1 MDSVRSPEW
10 PAAPLGGL
18 AANSATTRY
27 GAPVGIAPATGRATP
42 PAPPPTAPLPTAPPP
57 MAPPPPYRPPAGPQH
72 AAPDRGPG
80 RVAPPIPVKILIA
93 GGFGVGKTTTVGA
106 ISEIT
111 PLTTEAEMTS
121 VGIGVDDPGG
131 RSGKT
136 TTTVAMDFG
145 CVTIDRSLKL
155 YLFGTPGQARFGF
168 MWDDL
173 ARGALGALVV
183 VDSTRL
189 DDCYPA
195 IDFFER
201 AGLPFVVG
209 VNAFDGQLA
218 LDLAS
223 VRWALAIGD
232 QVPLIR
238 FDARDRLSVR
248 DALLVVLDRALDRA
262 TREGRD

>member
-10 PAAPLGGL
+10 PAAATGGPV
-18 AANSATTRY
+18 ANSAAVRY
-27 GAPVGIAPATGRATP
+27 GAPATPGPPTGQAAAPAAPAAPTP
-42 PAPPPTAPLPTAPPP
+42 
-57 MAPPPPYRPPAGPQH
+57 PPPPYRPVGA
-72 AAPDRGPG
+72 AAPTVA
-80 RVAPPIPVKILIA
+80 RVPAPRPPIPVKILIA

-106 ISEIT
+106 ISEIA

-121 VGIGVDDPGG
+121 AGIGVDDPGAVTE
-131 RSGKT
+131 KT

-183 VDSTRL
+183 VDSARI

-195 IDFFER
+195 IDYFER
-201 AGLPFVVG
+201 AGLPFAVG
-209 VNAFDGQLA
+209 VNAFDGRLA
-218 LDLAS
+218 LDLPS
-223 VRWALAIGD
+223 VRWALAIGEH
-232 QVPLIR
+232 VPLVQ

-262 TREGRD
+262 TREKGA

>member
-10 PAAPLGGL
+10 PVAPLGGV
-18 AANSATTRY
+18 AANSAAARY
-27 GAPVGIAPATGRATP
+27 GMSPGTGPIVGRAEP
-42 PAPPPTAPLPTAPPP
+42 PSSAPPPYQPPSG
-57 MAPPPPYRPPAGPQH
+57 ARASSPPVGKPA
-72 AAPDRGPG
+72 
-80 RVAPPIPVKILIA
+80 APPIPVKILVA

-106 ISEIT
+106 ISEIA
-111 PLTTEAEMTS
+111 PLTTEAEMTTA
-121 VGIGVDDPGG
+121 GIGVDDPGA
-131 RSGKT
+131 RSSKT

-155 YLFGTPGQARFGF
+155 YLFGTPGQSRFGF

-183 VDSTRL
+183 VDSARL
-189 DDCYPA
+189 DDCFPA

-209 VNAFDGQLA
+209 VNAFDGRLA
-218 LDLAS
+218 LELGEI
-223 VRWALAIGD
+223 RWALAIGD
-232 QVPLIR
+232 HVPLVQ

-262 TREGRD
+262 TRDRRA

>member
-10 PAAPLGGL
+10 PVPPLGGV
-18 AANSATTRY
+18 AANSAAARY
-27 GAPVGIAPATGRATP
+27 GTSPTTGPVVGRASPQPSAP
-42 PAPPPTAPLPTAPPP
+42 PPYRAPSGPASAPPPT
-57 MAPPPPYRPPAGPQH
+57 
-72 AAPDRGPG
+72 G
-80 RVAPPIPVKILIA
+80 RSTAPPIPVKILVA

-106 ISEIT
+106 ISEIA
-111 PLTTEAEMTS
+111 PLTTEAEMTTA
-121 VGIGVDDPGG
+121 GIGVDDPGA

-183 VDSTRL
+183 VDSARL
-189 DDCYPA
+189 DDCFPA
-195 IDFFER
+195 VDFFER

-209 VNAFDGQLA
+209 VNAFDGRLA
-218 LDLAS
+218 LELGEI
-223 VRWALAIGD
+223 RWALAIGD
-232 QVPLIR
+232 HVPLVQ

-248 DALLVVLDRALDRA
+248 DALLVVLDRALERA
-262 TREGRD
+262 TRDRRT

>member
-1 MDSVRSPEW
+1 MPRPR
-10 PAAPLGGL
+10 PAD
-18 AANSATTRY
+18 
-27 GAPVGIAPATGRATP
+27 
-42 PAPPPTAPLPTAPPP
+42 APP
-57 MAPPPPYRPPAGPQH
+57 
-72 AAPDRGPG
+72 
-80 RVAPPIPVKILIA
+80 VPVKILIA

-106 ISEIT
+106 ISEIA

-121 VGIGVDDPGG
+121 AGIGIDDPGA
-131 RSGKT
+131 RSTKT

-183 VDSTRL
+183 VDSSRL

-195 IDFFER
+195 IDYFEQS
-201 AGLPFVVG
+201 GLPFVVG
-209 VNAFDGQLA
+209 VNAFDGRLA
-218 LDLAS
+218 LDLES
-223 VRWALAIGD
+223 IRWALAVGD
-232 QVPLIR
+232 HVPLVQ

-248 DALLVVLDRALDRA
+248 DALLVVLDRALERA
-262 TREGRD
+262 TRDRGA